1 MGRWSEALDLAI
13 LLALARILE
22 HPAAALLESPY
33 VHYVANQPRRAQE
46 HFYGVREATPGLVGM
61 AIYDRLEQ
69 APPVDPNLIQR
80 MWKRREIENY
90 LCLRTVLDK
99 YAWVE
104 GEKQLGEL
112 FSDAWRE
119 TMSETID
126 EIEQALKALGKPAP
140 WSPDIKASDDFLD
153 PLFKRFFEKLQW
165 PNLMMKTDYHKLA
178 EHISAAEI
186 PDEVTEMLDLVVD
199 VAGRANARGVGS

>member
-90 LCLRTVLDK
+90 LCLRTVLEK
-99 YAWVE
+99 YAWVA